1 MYLYYRNQPLVSM
14 KNEDRIVELLPESL
28 KRQDQLVE
36 GFQGMQES
44 IQGLERWM
52 ERVEAGILSVV
63 SSVDGLT
70 DLVKVALD
78 RTKQID
84 ELAE

>member
-1 MYLYYRNQPLVSM
+1 
-14 KNEDRIVELLPESL
+14 
-28 KRQDQLVE
+28 
-36 GFQGMQES
+36 MQES